1 MAIKL
6 NELKA
11 RTYHLKVKYQGDT
24 LELDYYPNV
33 VDREFV
39 ETMDTLEN
47 DYDKIAYQLGR
58 VVQRWDVLDDE
69 GKEIPPTDP
78 VVKTLPKL
86 FTLAVLN
93 AIIEDISKRTEQK
106 KA

>member
-1 MAIKL
+1 MAIRL

-11 RTYHLKVKYQGDT
+11 RTYHLKFNYQGDV
-24 LELDYYPNV
+24 LNVDYYPNV

-47 DYDKIAYQLGR
+47 DYDKIAYQLGK
-58 VVQRWDVLDDE
+58 VVQRWDFLDE
-69 GKEIPPTDP
+69 AGQEIPASDP
-78 VVKTLPKL
+78 LVKSLPKL
-86 FTLAVLN
+86 FTLGILN
-93 AIIEDISKRTEQK
+93 AIIEDINRRAERK